1 MQWVC
6 SLQSGATEDR
16 SNGIHS
22 ASEELLQNPFLLPA
36 FEWVPHL
43 CHVLPRNFHPLLW
56 CNSVHPQNRADT
68 ALKSTFTA
76 VLDPKG
82 KNNSHFLKVVFSPIQ
97 RWLLISDVWAE
108 YVEKRSLKKTTTR
121 EEEGCENIQRQT
133 SVVGCGAVCMQKQWH
148 LVDGE
153 GPMLPGTA
161 NREQAVIKAN
171 EIFVS
176 SLGERSSQVC
186 FSSFL

>member
-108 YVEKRSLKKTTTR
+108 YVEKRSFKKNNNKRGGGMRKYSETNVR
-121 EEEGCENIQRQT
+121 
-133 SVVGCGAVCMQKQWH
+133 CGLWCSLYAETVASSGRW
-148 LVDGE
+148 G
-153 GPMLPGTA
+153 A
-161 NREQAVIKAN
+161 NVTGHSK
-171 EIFVS
+171 
-176 SLGERSSQVC
+176 
-186 FSSFL
+186 